1 MGLLTYT
8 DKRWTNPGREVQMRA
23 LLCSCKHR
31 LAASDNEELLKA
43 LVDHLSEHHPVMTF
57 SEEQIRELVAA
68 RSYKYNEVVVVGANP
83 EEEFGFEPY

>member
-1 MGLLTYT
+1 
-8 DKRWTNPGREVQMRA
+8 
-23 LLCSCKHR
+23 
-31 LAASDNEELLKA
+31 
-43 LVDHLSEHHPVMTF
+43 MTF